1 MFETKIET
9 DPYLDKLEAKD
20 PALYQELLLEFLKYP
35 LTTASIARHGTT
47 PKSILA
53 KLVQG
58 KSIPWNEVL
67 IHPNCPEDVLN
78 QKLNSTVETDRISI
92 SQNPVLTEDQIRML
106 AVGASDTVLVWIC
119 RRPDCPSDILESSFS
134 ICEQQWNNVVAEV
147 ETYSEANNPSV
158 LFDDDDVFGELIE
171 SAYYEFDESLAEA
184 IAGNRNTPKE
194 VFKKLLQMN
203 PKNELLTGGSL
214 GSTLMENPSVSKMDK
229 AFLAL
234 QGISKKKSSNEQTFS
249 AIEYGGL
256 PSSLAFEIPGFPIKY
271 LEALNEVGHPFA
283 LLFPS
288 LRVTSNTYSFN
299 TSVDGWVKHE
309 TIYRTLWPE
318 LKERDDVVFG
328 YWRSSYDGDSF
339 YFSCKEV
346 DFEHDFSRGSRT
358 YNSMSYP
365 FIERSWAELDEDM
378 DIEMAIENFQNRD
391 LIELYDYCEEGEY
404 DLILA
409 SIVSTFSSQ
418 VESDELP
425 QYILTKKGEEFVCEQ
440 AESFFEDDRDVKIE
454 IIPEKAL
461 PYSWRA
467 LSDEKK
473 LIITTLIIDGY
484 KEKVD
489 DKYQYAEHF
498 LTCIALNLSTP
509 PEVKALLAT
518 VDSKVVKQALE
529 VPHA

>member
-1 MFETKIET
+1 MFEKKIET

-20 PALYQELLLEFLKYP
+20 PALYQELLLEFLKHP
-35 LTTASIARHGTT
+35 LTSSSIARHGTT

-58 KSIPWNEVL
+58 TPVPWNEVFV
-67 IHPNCPEDVLN
+67 HPNCPDDLLD

-92 SQNPVLTEDQIRML
+92 SQNPVLTEDQIRIL
-106 AVGASDTVLVWIC
+106 AINASETVLIWIC
-119 RRPDCPSDILESSFS
+119 RRPDCPPDILENSFS
-134 ICEQQWNNVVAEV
+134 ICEQQWNNVVTEV
-147 ETYSEANNPSV
+147 ESYSEANNPSV

-171 SAYYEFDESLAEA
+171 SAYYEFNETLAEA

-194 VFKKLLQMN
+194 IFKKLLQMN
-203 PKNELLTGGSL
+203 PKNELLTGGSI

-234 QGISKKKSSNEQTFS
+234 QGISKKNSSNGQTYS
-249 AIEYGGL
+249 AIEYAGL

-283 LLFPS
+283 LLIPT
-288 LRVTSNTYSFN
+288 LRVTSNAYSFN
-299 TSVDGWVKHE
+299 ASVDGWVKHE

-318 LKERDDVVFG
+318 LKERNDVVFG
-328 YWRSSYDGDSF
+328 YWRSSFEGDSF

-365 FIERSWAELDEDM
+365 FIERAWAELDEDM
-378 DIEMAIENFQNRD
+378 DIEMSIENFEYRD

-409 SIVSTFSSQ
+409 SIVSKFSYQ
-418 VESDELP
+418 NESDEVP

-440 AESFFEDDRDVKIE
+440 AENFFEDDRDVKIK

-461 PYSWRA
+461 PYSWKA
-467 LSDEKK
+467 LSYEKK
-473 LIITTLIIDGY
+473 LIITTMIIDGY

-489 DKYQYAEHF
+489 EKYQYAEHF
-498 LTCIALNLSTP
+498 LACIALNLSTP
-509 PEVKALLAT
+509 PEIKALLEK
-518 VDSKVVKQALE
+518 VDSKIVKQALA
-529 VPHA
+529 VA

>member
-92 SQNPVLTEDQIRML
+92 SQNPVLTEDQIRIL
-106 AVGASDTVLVWIC
+106 AIGASDTVLVWIC

-288 LRVTSNTYSFN
+288 LRVTSNTYNFN

-346 DFEHDFSRGSRT
+346 DFEHDFSV
-358 YNSMSYP
+358 
-365 FIERSWAELDEDM
+365 
-378 DIEMAIENFQNRD
+378 EMAAFYCGDLSSDEIYQLKREIIGKYPAYYLPTLFLKIDKLPLNSNGKTDLVYLRKYAASKLELNNSISDDKEINERLLSNYEQCFNESILAEQNFFYNGKNSFDAMFFVRNWNKNSDTKIAVHQLFSAENF
-391 LIELYDYCEEGEY
+391 
-404 DLILA
+404 IL
-409 SIVSTFSSQ
+409 F
-418 VESDELP
+418 P
-425 QYILTKKGEEFVCEQ
+425 RHFKK
-440 AESFFEDDRDVKIE
+440 
-454 IIPEKAL
+454 
-461 PYSWRA
+461 
-467 LSDEKK
+467 
-473 LIITTLIIDGY
+473 
-484 KEKVD
+484 
-489 DKYQYAEHF
+489 
-498 LTCIALNLSTP
+498 
-509 PEVKALLAT
+509 
-518 VDSKVVKQALE
+518 
-529 VPHA
+529 